1 MRKYNIDNTNCSSY
15 YTGIFYAYDKYCKE
29 RNIQILNSI
38 TTIHEYFCFV
48 MTHNMNV
55 INKDVDVFNQEI
67 YNININI
74 EDPESR
80 LLLIFTPSTNSI
92 IFQDII
98 YDIFKDVD
106 IDGFIIDNIEFI
118 KFLCN
123 YIIDNFKQ
131 K

>member
-1 MRKYNIDNTNCSSY
+1 
-15 YTGIFYAYDKYCKE
+15 
-29 RNIQILNSI
+29 
-38 TTIHEYFCFV
+38 
-48 MTHNMNV
+48 MNV